1 MSSNHHMICS
11 FEDQCP
17 ESCWTVIEHVE
28 RDKKSNFIISFCHT
42 LVYILVVDREKGDGV
57 I

>member
-42 LVYILVVDREKGDGV
+42 LVYILVVDREKGDDV